1 MNKLCHWVR
10 SITEGSATLCVP
22 CMPGVLRKRGEC
34 CVSGEDVLMF
44 WKGDVR
50 ILGPKSVISTQSS
63 TFVCWVVCP
72 TFWHHN
78 MTLSSM
84 TLTLKDIHYW
94 LTKKKSQNKIFKAY
108 SSVLGRVQSYPQPCA
123 ACELQARWRSS
134 FIFMCGSWLSPSVF
148 CCSSRMAQIWRLANS
163 SIYLAHSPVGWRL
176 GARKSFLQEGGQDFM
191 LPYPMLKV
199 DE

>member
-94 LTKKKSQNKIFKAY
+94 LTKKNLKIKYLKLTVPCWDVFRVIHSLVRPVNYKPDDDPA
-108 SSVLGRVQSYPQPCA
+108 SSSCVVLDCLHLFSAVVVEWLRSGGWQTVAFTWLTVLWAEGWEPARAFYRKVVRTSCYLIPC
-123 ACELQARWRSS
+123 
-134 FIFMCGSWLSPSVF
+134 
-148 CCSSRMAQIWRLANS
+148 
-163 SIYLAHSPVGWRL
+163 
-176 GARKSFLQEGGQDFM
+176 
-191 LPYPMLKV
+191 
-199 DE
+199 